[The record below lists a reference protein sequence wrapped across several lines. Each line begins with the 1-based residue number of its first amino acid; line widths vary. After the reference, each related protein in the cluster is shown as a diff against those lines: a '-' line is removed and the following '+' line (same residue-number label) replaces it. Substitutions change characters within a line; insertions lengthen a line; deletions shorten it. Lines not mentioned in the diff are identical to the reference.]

1 MDVLLQ
7 EMRYAFRSIRNAPLL
22 SAIVVG
28 TLSIGIALTTT
39 FFSLINTAYYHPLPY
54 RKADRI
60 VTVAMYP
67 VLRLPLDE
75 LRKMTAALSG
85 ITAYENS
92 SAIVSGQGP
101 AVSVSATLIDTAF
114 FRVLGESPVVGS
126 LPTPAEIASR
136 EFVVI
141 NEKLWRRYFGARPD
155 IVGQSVTIDGELRRV
170 IGVMPYWFSF
180 PERSEMWYPFD
191 RDPGPQDRWLSAIGE
206 LAPGKSFAD
215 VQSELLLVGARLHAI
230 DSSTYHAGR
239 TGGMLAARDMI
250 SRGRE
255 IPFYRLLAIL
265 VIGGALCVLL
275 VACTNVASLMLA
287 RGARRRGEMV
297 IRASLGASQ
306 WQLIRQQLVESVILA
321 MIAGIVGTTLSVWGI
336 HLVLGLLSPISVA
349 AIPGWVSLGLDG
361 RVLAFAALASLLTVL
376 VFGLWPAR
384 EGTRFDLTGALRGT
398 ADHGVTGRDPTRRLH
413 LPVVLELTLSLTL
426 VIGAVTMLQSFR
438 AAAAASRGFAM
449 DDRYRV
455 RVAFD
460 ERRDSTPV
468 AYTAYIRA
476 LRDNVA
482 RADPGSAVALNSM
495 YWTIHGDSAPRD
507 GLRVTGTTRVI
518 SWQSLGKLPEL
529 VSDNYFRTLD
539 IRVLSG
545 RAFDSTDVETSTL
558 VAVVSRHFANEVWPG
573 ENAIG
578 KTLGMTA
585 GVTGRATVVGVVS
598 DVTRQDRNANGQFA
612 PTSEVY
618 LSEHQALT
626 CCNRA
631 SFVMHSRLPLTTVS
645 SLVQSQL
652 KAMGRDLP
660 IYVRPLREDA
670 SSEGEQIGR
679 ILSPIL
685 GTFALAGL
693 ALALMGIYGVVAF
706 AVERRVREI
715 GVRIALGAT
724 QTHIVRH
731 LMKDGLVLIGVGTA
745 AGLVASAAFARLFSM
760 FIVGPVSGHVPAA
773 VVIAV
778 LFGVIALIACY
789 LPARRAAGLDP
800 LVALRSD

>member
-1 MDVLLQ
+1 
-7 EMRYAFRSIRNAPLL
+7 
-22 SAIVVG
+22 
-28 TLSIGIALTTT
+28 
-39 FFSLINTAYYHPLPY
+39 
-54 RKADRI
+54 
-60 VTVAMYP
+60 
-67 VLRLPLDE
+67 
-75 LRKMTAALSG
+75 
-85 ITAYENS
+85 
-92 SAIVSGQGP
+92 
-101 AVSVSATLIDTAF
+101 
-114 FRVLGESPVVGS
+114 
-126 LPTPAEIASR
+126 
-136 EFVVI
+136 
-141 NEKLWRRYFGARPD
+141 
-155 IVGQSVTIDGELRRV
+155 
-170 IGVMPYWFSF
+170 
-180 PERSEMWYPFD
+180 
-191 RDPGPQDRWLSAIGE
+191 
-206 LAPGKSFAD
+206 
-215 VQSELLLVGARLHAI
+215 
-230 DSSTYHAGR
+230 
-239 TGGMLAARDMI
+239 
-250 SRGRE
+250 
-255 IPFYRLLAIL
+255 
-265 VIGGALCVLL
+265 
-275 VACTNVASLMLA
+275 
-287 RGARRRGEMV
+287 
-297 IRASLGASQ
+297 
-306 WQLIRQQLVESVILA
+306 
-321 MIAGIVGTTLSVWGI
+321 
-336 HLVLGLLSPISVA
+336 
-349 AIPGWVSLGLDG
+349 
-361 RVLAFAALASLLTVL
+361 
-376 VFGLWPAR
+376 
-384 EGTRFDLTGALRGT
+384 
-398 ADHGVTGRDPTRRLH
+398 
-413 LPVVLELTLSLTL
+413 
-426 VIGAVTMLQSFR
+426 
-438 AAAAASRGFAM
+438 
-449 DDRYRV
+449 
-455 RVAFD
+455 
-460 ERRDSTPV
+460 
-468 AYTAYIRA
+468 
-476 LRDNVA
+476 VA

-745 AGLVASAAFARLFSM
+745 AGLVASAAFARLFSI